1 MKVPRLRRRPDPVR
15 GAVAGL
21 IGGLAGAWTMNK
33 FQAFVTKAKAN
44 CAGTSGESQNS
55 EESDDA
61 TVKAAAWLVNSITGI
76 RLSKEQ
82 KKMAGP
88 IVHYGFGAAMGALY
102 GTLAE
107 HKRQVNPAHG
117 ALFGTSLFVGA
128 DEIAVPSLRLSQA
141 PTESPLSVHATA
153 LGAHLVYGLTTEAV
167 RRKVRRALLLV

>member
-1 MKVPRLRRRPDPVR
+1 MKLPRLRRPDPVR
-15 GAVAGL
+15 GAVAGM

-33 FQAFVTKAKAN
+33 FQAFVTKASEN
-44 CAGTSGESQNS
+44 CSGTSGQSQNS

-61 TVKAAAWLVNSITGI
+61 TMKTAAWLLQSVAGIT
-76 RLSKEQ
+76 LSKEQ
-82 KKMAGP
+82 KKSAGP

-102 GTLAE
+102 GTWAE
-107 HKRQVNPAHG
+107 HKRQVTSAHG

-128 DEIAVPSLRLSQA
+128 DEIAVPALRLSQA

-153 LGAHLVYGLTTEAV
+153 LGAHLVYGLTAEAV